1 MNFKYLIVISL
12 ILLSACSKKLPIEV
26 NTAFDG
32 RDFNVTGQ
40 AADSMDQEEGLV
52 FFVEG
57 TYMDLDVME
66 RLPLNRDCP
75 YRMKISANGGVLTYD
90 IESDSKTE
98 FTKNEADACVTQY
111 ATLIEKR
118 LSKKYEISSTY
129 EHK

>member
-90 IESDSKTE
+90 IGSDSKTE
-98 FTKNEADACVTQY
+98 FTKNGYPYLVID
-111 ATLIEKR
+111 
-118 LSKKYEISSTY
+118 
-129 EHK
+129 